1 MAKARIGPP
10 RVRDAHEQEVP
21 LVGAPDTTGAS
32 VFSCLEGALSVRH
45 SRCDSNNATE
55 LCFSIESKIPL
66 HNIQLIQPLHLG
78 LDAASYVIAPGA
90 MYDGN
95 RMLVS
100 KQTYCPE
107 APTEGVNANG
117 PLLQVD
123 IPRLTLDTN
132 YRTEFAANAFSMP
145 VVGIFDP
152 VQKAGFLVGIE
163 VYGVW
168 GVTGVNLITIPGE
181 PVSVEICLPVRRKRR
196 YRFCDWIDT
205 AEVGMNLAPGQTVTG
220 RVTLIRVSASTIP
233 EFVACVAEYGYEH
246 RGQEPR
252 RPSLSFHQCAALIED
267 KFNAFNWDEKNGFY
281 RSGINPRARYAVQS
295 GWVSGGVTIVSMIGS
310 DNPVSRQRALRMLD
324 VFCRDA
330 LSPSGYFH
338 GGHDGEKWFSVGFRR
353 PNCRTFSL
361 VRRPLECARDVLK
374 CLALLRDQ
382 GEALQPHWEAA
393 ARRNLDAACGTV
405 ARFGH
410 LGYNIDFETGDVQ
423 WGDSTCGAFGI
434 EPLVRGAAWFGEPR
448 YLETAETLASYYCEH
463 FLARGI
469 TCGGVGDALTAAD
482 SESNYALL
490 AGLVHLHAAT
500 GKPHHLAWAR
510 EAADL
515 FCTWVLSYDAI
526 LPEGTPLAR
535 LGIQPR
541 GAVFANTQ
549 NQHGA
554 PGICTAS
561 GEALLGLYQV
571 TGEERYLRVLEDI
584 TQCIPQM
591 IVQKGQEEIWGEIP
605 PGSISE
611 RLMTMD
617 GLEPN
622 GHTAQMS
629 TWPETSMLLAV
640 RELPAR
646 FRDPARKLSADFEI
660 PSSANP
666 T

>member
-1 MAKARIGPP
+1 MNIGLPY
-10 RVRDAHEQEVP
+10 VRDANQQSLPMAKIPSGTNSH
-21 LVGAPDTTGAS
+21 LFTG
-32 VFSCLEGALSVRH
+32 LEGSLSVGQTR
-45 SRCDSNNATE
+45 SETGDTTE
-55 LCFSIESKIPL
+55 LCFSIESRIPQQ
-66 HNIQLIQPLHLG
+66 NIQLIQPLNFG

-100 KQTYCPE
+100 RQTYCPE
-107 APTEGVNANG
+107 APAEGVNANG

-132 YRTEFAANAFSMP
+132 YRTEFAANAFTMP

-152 VQKAGFLVGIE
+152 MQKTGFLVGIE

-168 GVTGVNLITIPGE
+168 GVTGVNLIAIPGE
-181 PVSVEICLPVRRKRR
+181 PMSVEICLPVRRKRR

-205 AEVGMNLAPGQTVTG
+205 DEVGMNLVPGQMVSG
-220 RVTLIRVSASTIP
+220 RVKIIRVGASSIP
-233 EFVACVAEYGYEH
+233 EFVTRVAEYGHEH
-246 RGQEPR
+246 RGKEPR
-252 RPSLSFHQCAALIED
+252 RPSLSFSKSAALIEE
-267 KFNAFNWDEKNGFY
+267 KFNAYNWDEKNGFY
-281 RSGINPRARYAVQS
+281 RSGINPNARYAVQT

-310 DNPVSRQRALRMLD
+310 ENPVSRQRALRMLD

-361 VRRPLECARDVLK
+361 VRRPLECTRDVLK
-374 CLALLRDQ
+374 CLSHLQSQ
-382 GEALQPHWEAA
+382 GEKIQSYWEAA
-393 ARRNLDAACGTV
+393 ARSNLDAVCRTFE
-405 ARFGH
+405 RFGH
-410 LGYNIDFETGDVQ
+410 LGYNIDLITGDVQ

-434 EPLVRGAAWFGEPR
+434 EPLVRGAAWFREAR
-448 YLETAETLASYYCEH
+448 YLEVAEKLAGYYCQH

-490 AGLVHLHAAT
+490 AGLVHLHAAS
-500 GKPHHLAWAR
+500 KNPQHLAWAR

-535 LGIQPR
+535 LGIQAR

-561 GEALLGLYQV
+561 GEALLALYEV

-622 GHTAQMS
+622 GHTSQMS

-640 RELPAR
+640 RELPAH
-646 FRDPARKLSADFEI
+646 FDDPARKLSANFEI
-660 PSSANP
+660 PS
-666 T
+666 

>member
-1 MAKARIGPP
+1 M
-10 RVRDAHEQEVP
+10 
-21 LVGAPDTTGAS
+21 PDGTDRHVFTGLQGSLIAS
-32 VFSCLEGALSVRH
+32 QTWRETSDTAEI
-45 SRCDSNNATE
+45 
-55 LCFSIESKIPL
+55 CFQIESKIPL
-66 HNIQLIQPLHLG
+66 KNIQLIQPLHLG
-78 LDAASYVIAPGA
+78 LDAGSYVIAPGA

-95 RMLVS
+95 RILVS
-100 KQTYCPE
+100 RQGYCPE

-132 YRTEFAANAFSMP
+132 YRAEFAANAFSMP
-145 VVGIFDP
+145 VVGIFDA

-163 VYGVW
+163 IYGVW
-168 GVTGVNLITIPGE
+168 GVTGVNLVTIPGE
-181 PVSVEICLPVRRKRR
+181 GVTVEICLPVRRTRR

-205 AEVGMNLAPGQTVTG
+205 DEVGMDLVPCQTVKG
-220 RVTLIRVSASTIP
+220 RVNLIRVSAASIP
-233 EFVACVAEYGYEH
+233 EFVTRVAEYGHEH

-252 RPSLSFHQCAALIED
+252 RPSLSFKDSAALIEE
-267 KFNAFNWDEKNGFY
+267 KFNEFNWDEKNGFY
-281 RSGINPRARYAVQS
+281 RSGINPGARYAVQT

-310 DNPVSRQRALRMLD
+310 DNPLSRQRAVRMLD

-338 GGHDGEKWFSVGFRR
+338 GGHDGGKWFSVGYRR

-361 VRRPLECARDVLK
+361 VRRPLECTRDVLK
-374 CLALLRDQ
+374 CLTLLRGR
-382 GEALQPHWEAA
+382 GEKIQSHWEAA
-393 ARRNLDAACGTV
+393 ARRNLDAASGTV

-410 LGYNIDFETGDVQ
+410 LGYNIDSETGDVQ

-448 YLETAETLASYYCEH
+448 YLETAEILASYYSEH

-500 GKPHHLAWAR
+500 GNPQHLAWAR
-510 EAADL
+510 QAADL
-515 FCTWVLSYDAI
+515 FCTWVLGYDAI

-561 GEALLGLYQV
+561 GDALLALYQV

-622 GHTAQMS
+622 GHTARMS

-640 RELPAR
+640 RELPAH
-646 FRDPARKLSADFEI
+646 FHDPVRKLSADFET
-660 PSSANP
+660 PS
-666 T
+666 

>member
-1 MAKARIGPP
+1 MGDTMKVGLPCVRNAHQESLPLAKRP
-10 RVRDAHEQEVP
+10 D
-21 LVGAPDTTGAS
+21 GADSHVFTG
-32 VFSCLEGALSVRH
+32 LEGSLIVGQTLSETG
-45 SRCDSNNATE
+45 DTTE
-55 LCFSIESKIPL
+55 LCFSIESKIPQQ
-66 HNIQLIQPLHLG
+66 NIQLIQPLSFG

-100 KQTYCPE
+100 RQAYCPE
-107 APTEGVNANG
+107 APAEGVNANG

-132 YRTEFAANAFSMP
+132 YRTEFAANAFTMP

-152 VQKAGFLVGIE
+152 MQKTGFLVGLE

-168 GVTGVNLITIPGE
+168 GVTGVNLIAIPGE
-181 PVSVEICLPVRRKRR
+181 PMSVEICLPVRRKRR

-205 AEVGMNLAPGQTVTG
+205 DEVGMNLVPGQMVSG
-220 RVTLIRVSASTIP
+220 RVKIIRVEASSIP
-233 EFVACVAEYGYEH
+233 EFVTRVAEYGHEH
-246 RGQEPR
+246 RGKEPR
-252 RPSLSFHQCAALIED
+252 RPSLSFPQSAALIEE
-267 KFNAFNWDEKNGFY
+267 KFNAYNWDEKNGFY
-281 RSGINPRARYAVQS
+281 RSGINPSARYALQT

-310 DNPVSRQRALRMLD
+310 ENLVSRQRALRMLD

-361 VRRPLECARDVLK
+361 VRRPLECTRDVLK
-374 CLALLRDQ
+374 CLSHLQSQ
-382 GEALQPHWEAA
+382 GEKIQLHWESA
-393 ARRNLDAACGTV
+393 ARSNLDAACRTFE
-405 ARFGH
+405 RFGH
-410 LGYNIDFETGDVQ
+410 LGYNIDFITGDVQ

-434 EPLVRGAAWFGEPR
+434 EPLVRGAAWFREAR
-448 YLETAETLASYYCEH
+448 YLEVAEKLASYYCQH

-490 AGLVHLHAAT
+490 TGLVHLHAAT
-500 GKPHHLAWAR
+500 KNPQHLAWAR

-535 LGIQPR
+535 LGIQAR

-561 GEALLGLYQV
+561 GEALFALYEV
-571 TGEERYLRVLEDI
+571 TGEERYLRVLEEI

-646 FRDPARKLSADFEI
+646 FDDPERKLSANFEI
-660 PSSANP
+660 PS
-666 T
+666 

>member
-1 MAKARIGPP
+1 MGDTMKVGLPCVRNAHQESLPLAKRP
-10 RVRDAHEQEVP
+10 D
-21 LVGAPDTTGAS
+21 GADSHIFTG
-32 VFSCLEGALSVRH
+32 LEGSLIVGQTLSETG
-45 SRCDSNNATE
+45 DTTE
-55 LCFSIESKIPL
+55 LCFSIKSKIPQQ
-66 HNIQLIQPLHLG
+66 NIQLIQPLSFG

-100 KQTYCPE
+100 RQAYCPE

-132 YRTEFAANAFSMP
+132 YRTEFAANAFTMP

-152 VQKAGFLVGIE
+152 MQKTGFLVGIE

-168 GVTGVNLITIPGE
+168 GVTGVNLIAIPGE
-181 PVSVEICLPVRRKRR
+181 PISVEICLPVRRKRR
-196 YRFCDWIDT
+196 YRFCDWID
-205 AEVGMNLAPGQTVTG
+205 ADEVGMDLVPGQMVSG
-220 RVTLIRVSASTIP
+220 RVKIIRVEASSIP
-233 EFVACVAEYGYEH
+233 EFVTRVAEYGHEH
-246 RGQEPR
+246 RGKEPR
-252 RPSLSFHQCAALIED
+252 RPSLSFTQSAALIEE
-267 KFNAFNWDEKNGFY
+267 KFNAYNWDEKNGFY
-281 RSGINPRARYAVQS
+281 RSGINPNARYAVQT

-310 DNPVSRQRALRMLD
+310 ENPVSRQRALRMLD
-324 VFCRDA
+324 VFCHDA

-361 VRRPLECARDVLK
+361 VRRPLECTRDVLK
-374 CLALLRDQ
+374 CLSHLQSQ
-382 GEALQPHWEAA
+382 GEKIQAHWESAA
-393 ARRNLDAACGTV
+393 LSNLDAVCRTFE
-405 ARFGH
+405 RFGH
-410 LGYNIDFETGDVQ
+410 LGYNIDLITGDVQ

-434 EPLVRGAAWFGEPR
+434 EPLVRGAAWFREAR
-448 YLETAETLASYYCEH
+448 YLEVAEKLASYYCQN

-500 GKPHHLAWAR
+500 KNPQHLTWAR
-510 EAADL
+510 EASDL
-515 FCTWVLSYDAI
+515 FCTWVLSYDPI

-535 LGIQPR
+535 LGIQAR

-561 GEALLGLYQV
+561 GEALLALYEV

-646 FRDPARKLSADFEI
+646 FHDPARKLSANFEI
-660 PSSANP
+660 PS
-666 T
+666 

>member
-1 MAKARIGPP
+1 MGDTMKIGLPC
-10 RVRDAHEQEVP
+10 VRNAHQESVP
-21 LVGAPDTTGAS
+21 LAKRPDGADSHIFTG
-32 VFSCLEGALSVRH
+32 LEGSLIVGQTLSETG
-45 SRCDSNNATE
+45 DTTE
-55 LCFSIESKIPL
+55 LCSSIESKIPQK
-66 HNIQLIQPLHLG
+66 NIQLIQSLSFG

-100 KQTYCPE
+100 RQAYCPE

-132 YRTEFAANAFSMP
+132 YRTEFAANAFTMP

-152 VQKAGFLVGIE
+152 MQKTGFLVGIE

-168 GVTGVNLITIPGE
+168 GVTGVNLIAIPGE
-181 PVSVEICLPVRRKRR
+181 PISVEICLPVRRKRR
-196 YRFCDWIDT
+196 YRFCDWID
-205 AEVGMNLAPGQTVTG
+205 ADEVGMDLVPGQMVSG
-220 RVTLIRVSASTIP
+220 RVKIIRVEASSIP
-233 EFVACVAEYGYEH
+233 EFVTRVAEYGHEH
-246 RGQEPR
+246 RGKEPR
-252 RPSLSFHQCAALIED
+252 RPSLSFTQSAALIEE
-267 KFNAFNWDEKNGFY
+267 KFNAYNWDEKNGFY
-281 RSGINPRARYAVQS
+281 RSGINPNARYALQT

-310 DNPVSRQRALRMLD
+310 ENPVSRQRALRMLD

-361 VRRPLECARDVLK
+361 VRRTLECTRDVLK
-374 CLALLRDQ
+374 CLSHLQSQ
-382 GEALQPHWEAA
+382 GEKIQPHWESA
-393 ARRNLDAACGTV
+393 ARSNLDAACRTFE
-405 ARFGH
+405 RFGH
-410 LGYNIDFETGDVQ
+410 LGYNIDFITGDVQ

-434 EPLVRGAAWFGEPR
+434 EPLVRGAAWFREAR
-448 YLETAETLASYYCEH
+448 YLEVAEKLASYYCQH

-500 GKPHHLAWAR
+500 KNPQHLAWAR

-515 FCTWVLSYDAI
+515 FCTWVLSYDPI

-535 LGIQPR
+535 LGIQAR

-561 GEALLGLYQV
+561 GEALLALYEV

-646 FRDPARKLSADFEI
+646 FDDPERKLSANFEI
-660 PSSANP
+660 PS
-666 T
+666 

>member
-1 MAKARIGPP
+1 MKIGLPY
-10 RVRDAHEQEVP
+10 VRDANQQSLP
-21 LVGAPDTTGAS
+21 LAKRPDGADSHIFTG
-32 VFSCLEGALSVRH
+32 LEGSLSVGQ
-45 SRCDSNNATE
+45 SLSETGDTTE
-55 LCFSIESKIPL
+55 LCFSIESRIPQQ
-66 HNIQLIQPLHLG
+66 NIQLIQPLNFG

-95 RMLVS
+95 RILVS

-132 YRTEFAANAFSMP
+132 YRTEFAANAFTMP

-152 VQKAGFLVGIE
+152 MQKTGFLVGIE

-168 GVTGVNLITIPGE
+168 GVTGVNLIAIPGE
-181 PVSVEICLPVRRKRR
+181 PMSVEICLPVRRKRR

-205 AEVGMNLAPGQTVTG
+205 DEVGMNLVPGQMVSG
-220 RVTLIRVSASTIP
+220 RVKIIRVEASSIP
-233 EFVACVAEYGYEH
+233 EFVTRVAEYGHEH
-246 RGQEPR
+246 RGKEPR
-252 RPSLSFHQCAALIED
+252 RPSLSFSKSAALIEE
-267 KFNAFNWDEKNGFY
+267 KFNAYNWDERNGFY
-281 RSGINPRARYAVQS
+281 RSGINPNARYALQT

-310 DNPVSRQRALRMLD
+310 ENPVSRQRALRMLD

-361 VRRPLECARDVLK
+361 VRRPLECTRDVLK
-374 CLALLRDQ
+374 CLSHLRSQ
-382 GEALQPHWEAA
+382 GEKIQAHWESA
-393 ARRNLDAACGTV
+393 ARSNLDAACRTFE
-405 ARFGH
+405 RFGH
-410 LGYNIDFETGDVQ
+410 LGYNIDFITGDVQ

-434 EPLVRGAAWFGEPR
+434 EPLVRGAAWFHEAR
-448 YLETAETLASYYCEH
+448 YLEVAEKLAGYYCQH

-490 AGLVHLHAAT
+490 AGLVHLHAAS
-500 GKPHHLAWAR
+500 KNPQHLAWAR

-535 LGIQPR
+535 LGIQAR

-561 GEALLGLYQV
+561 GEALLALYEV

-622 GHTAQMS
+622 GHTSQMS

-640 RELPAR
+640 RELPAH
-646 FRDPARKLSADFEI
+646 FVDPERKLSANFEI
-660 PSSANP
+660 PS
-666 T
+666 

>member
-1 MAKARIGPP
+1 MVETRIGQP
-10 RVRDAHEQEVP
+10 RVRDANQQEVT
-21 LVGAPDTTGAS
+21 LERTPDHEGAS
-32 VFSCLEGALSVRH
+32 MHSGLKGDLSVRY
-45 SRCDSNNATE
+45 SRCDSNDTAE
-55 LCFSIESKIPL
+55 LCFSIKSRIPL
-66 HNIQLIQPLHLG
+66 QNIQLIQPLHFE
-78 LDAASYVIAPGA
+78 LDAASYVIAPGT

-100 KQTYCPE
+100 RQTYCPE
-107 APTEGVNANG
+107 APTEGVDANG

-132 YRTEFAANAFSMP
+132 YRAEFAANAFSMP
-145 VVGIFDP
+145 VVGIYDSM
-152 VQKAGFLVGIE
+152 QKVGFLVGIE

-168 GVTGVNLITIPGE
+168 GVTGVNLVTIPGE
-181 PVSVEICLPVRRKRR
+181 LVSVEICLPVRRKRR

-205 AEVGMNLAPGQTVTG
+205 DETGMNLAPGQTVTG
-220 RVTLIRVSASTIP
+220 QVKLIRVGASTIP
-233 EFVACVAEYGYEH
+233 EFVARVAEYGHEH
-246 RGQEPR
+246 RGKEPR
-252 RPSLSFHQCAALIED
+252 RPSFSFSQSAALIEE

-281 RSGINPRARYAVQS
+281 RSGINPSARYAVQT

-310 DNPVSRQRALRMLD
+310 DNPLSRQRALRMLD

-330 LSPSGYFH
+330 RSPSGYFH
-338 GGHDGEKWFSVGFRR
+338 GAHDGEKWFSVGFRR

-361 VRRPLECARDVLK
+361 VRRPLECTRDVLK
-374 CLALLRDQ
+374 CLSHLQSQ
-382 GEALQPHWEAA
+382 GEKTQPHWEAA
-393 ARRNLDAACGTV
+393 ARSNLDATCRTFE
-405 ARFGH
+405 RFGH
-410 LGYNIDFETGDVQ
+410 LGYNIDPETGDVQ

-434 EPLVRGAAWFGEPR
+434 EALVRGAAWFGEPH
-448 YLETAETLASYYCEH
+448 YLEVAEKLAAYYCHH

-490 AGLVHLHAAT
+490 AGLVHLHAST
-500 GKPHHLAWAR
+500 GNPQHLAWACQ
-510 EAADL
+510 AADL

-526 LPEGTPLAR
+526 MPEGTPLAR

-561 GEALLGLYQV
+561 GEALLALYQV

-622 GHTAQMS
+622 GHTARMS
-629 TWPETSMLLAV
+629 TWPETSMLLAL
-640 RELPAR
+640 RELPAH
-646 FRDPARKLSADFEI
+646 FHDPARKLSADFEI
-660 PSSANP
+660 PSSSNP

>member
-1 MAKARIGPP
+1 MGDTVKIGLPCVRNAHQESLPLAKRP
-10 RVRDAHEQEVP
+10 D
-21 LVGAPDTTGAS
+21 GADSHIFTG
-32 VFSCLEGALSVRH
+32 LEGSLIVGQTLSETG
-45 SRCDSNNATE
+45 DTTE
-55 LCFSIESKIPL
+55 LCFSIESKIPQQ
-66 HNIQLIQPLHLG
+66 NIQLIQPLSFG

-100 KQTYCPE
+100 RQAYCPE
-107 APTEGVNANG
+107 APAEGVNASG

-132 YRTEFAANAFSMP
+132 YRTEFAANAFTMP

-152 VQKAGFLVGIE
+152 MQKTGFLVGLE

-168 GVTGVNLITIPGE
+168 GVTGVNLIAIPGE
-181 PVSVEICLPVRRKRR
+181 PMSVEICLPVRRKRR

-205 AEVGMNLAPGQTVTG
+205 DEVGMNLAPGQMVSG
-220 RVTLIRVSASTIP
+220 RVKIIRVEASSTP
-233 EFVACVAEYGYEH
+233 EFVTRVAEYGYEH
-246 RGQEPR
+246 RGKEPR
-252 RPSLSFHQCAALIED
+252 RPSLSFSKSAALIEE
-267 KFNAFNWDEKNGFY
+267 KFNAYNWDERNGFY
-281 RSGINPRARYAVQS
+281 RSGINPNARYALQT

-310 DNPVSRQRALRMLD
+310 ENPVSRQRALRMLD

-361 VRRPLECARDVLK
+361 VRRPLECTRDVLK
-374 CLALLRDQ
+374 CLSHLQSQ
-382 GEALQPHWEAA
+382 GEKIQAHWESA
-393 ARRNLDAACGTV
+393 ARSNLDAACRTFE
-405 ARFGH
+405 RFGH
-410 LGYNIDFETGDVQ
+410 LGYNIDFISGDVQ

-434 EPLVRGAAWFGEPR
+434 EPLVRGAAWFREAR
-448 YLETAETLASYYCEH
+448 YLEVAEKLASYYCQH
-463 FLARGI
+463 FLAQGI

-490 AGLVHLHAAT
+490 AGLVHLHTAT
-500 GKPHHLAWAR
+500 AKPQHLTWAR

-535 LGIQPR
+535 LGIQAR

-561 GEALLGLYQV
+561 GEALLALYEV

-640 RELPAR
+640 RELPPH
-646 FRDPARKLSADFEI
+646 FYDPARKRSANFEI
-660 PSSANP
+660 PS
-666 T
+666 

>member
-1 MAKARIGPP
+1 MGDTMKFGLPC
-10 RVRDAHEQEVP
+10 VRNAHQESVP
-21 LVGAPDTTGAS
+21 LAKRPDGADGHIFTG
-32 VFSCLEGALSVRH
+32 LEGALSVGQTR
-45 SRCDSNNATE
+45 SATTETTE

-66 HNIQLIQPLHLG
+66 KNIQLIQPLHFA

-123 IPRLTLDTN
+123 IPRLTLDTK
-132 YRTEFAANAFSMP
+132 YRTEFAANAFTMP
-145 VVGIFDP
+145 VVGFFDP
-152 VQKAGFLVGIE
+152 MQKMGFLVGLE

-205 AEVGMNLAPGQTVTG
+205 DEVGMDLAPGQMVSG
-220 RVTLIRVSASTIP
+220 RVKIIRVEASSIP
-233 EFVACVAEYGYEH
+233 EFVTRVAEYGYEH
-246 RGQEPR
+246 RGKEPR
-252 RPSLSFHQCAALIED
+252 RPSLLFHQCAALIEE
-267 KFNAFNWDEKNGFY
+267 KFNAYNWDEKNGFY
-281 RSGINPRARYAVQS
+281 RSGINPNARYAVQT

-310 DNPVSRQRALRMLD
+310 DVSRQRALRMLD
-324 VFCRDA
+324 VFCREA
-330 LSPSGYFH
+330 ISPSGYFH

-353 PNCRTFSL
+353 PNCRAFSL
-361 VRRPLECARDVLK
+361 VRRPLECTRDVLK
-374 CLALLRDQ
+374 CLSHLQSQ
-382 GEALQPHWEAA
+382 GEKIQSHWEAA
-393 ARRNLDAACGTV
+393 ARSNLDAACRTFE
-405 ARFGH
+405 RFGH
-410 LGYNIDFETGDVQ
+410 LGYNIDLETGDVQ
-423 WGDSTCGAFGI
+423 WGNSTCGAFGI

-448 YLETAETLASYYCEH
+448 YLEVAEKLASYYCQH

-500 GKPHHLAWAR
+500 KNPQHLAWAR
-510 EAADL
+510 QAADL

-535 LGIQPR
+535 LGIQAR

-561 GEALLGLYQV
+561 GEALLALYEV
-571 TGEERYLRVLEDI
+571 TGEERYLRVLEEI

-622 GHTAQMS
+622 GHTSQMS

-640 RELPAR
+640 RELPAH
-646 FRDPARKLSADFEI
+646 FYDPARKLSADFEI
-660 PSSANP
+660 LS
-666 T
+666 